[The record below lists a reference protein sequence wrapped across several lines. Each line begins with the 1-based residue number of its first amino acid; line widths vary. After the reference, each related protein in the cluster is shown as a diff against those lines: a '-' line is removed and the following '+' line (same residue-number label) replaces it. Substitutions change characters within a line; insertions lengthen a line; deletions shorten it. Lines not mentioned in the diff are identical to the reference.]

1 MRRAKLH
8 FGVVVLIL
16 VALLMGACTGQEKP
30 EGTLTVAELLEEQV
44 YDREVKIYGEVG
56 LLGELF
62 CPCFE
67 LTSGEQ
73 TLVVWYDLM
82 TENDGTIRPAVNVEG
97 ISNGAQVTIKGELK
111 GEGGVHYSKGDFWA
125 VEINKTAPTPAK
137 DWEIRL
143 APIHEVRVNIAESYP
158 PQVIV
163 YIKGGLSDSCTTFH
177 NLKTERNGNTIN
189 IEVTTQRP
197 KGAVCAEVYGF
208 FEKNVNLGSD
218 FVSRETYTINVNDY
232 NTSFEMQ

>member
-1 MRRAKLH
+1 MRRTKLH

-16 VALLMGACTGQEKP
+16 AALLMGACTGQEKP
-30 EGTLTVAELLEEQV
+30 EGTLTVAELLEDPV
-44 YDREVKIYGEVG
+44 YDREVKIYGELA

-73 TLVVWYDLM
+73 TLLVWYDLM
-82 TENDGTIRPAVNVEG
+82 TENDGTIRPAVSVEG
-97 ISNGAQVTIKGELK
+97 ITNGDHVTVKGELK
-111 GEGGVHYSKGDFWA
+111 GEGGVYYSKGDFWA
-125 VEINKTAPTPAK
+125 VEISKTDSTPAE
-137 DWEIRL
+137 DLEIRL

-163 YIKGGLSDSCTTFH
+163 YVEGGLSDGCTTFH
-177 NLKTERNGNTIN
+177 SLKTERNGDTIN

-197 KGAVCAEVYGF
+197 KGAVCAQVYGF

-218 FVSRETYTINVNDY
+218 FVSGETYTINVNDY